1 MPLPNFLKPLHEPV
15 VLPLAQNF
23 PSIHF
28 LPLRGWNTYLRE
40 SKLSPTV
47 TVLLDNI
54 QFFSLAR
61 SDPLVTHLLY
71 DGISG
76 F

>member
-23 PSIHF
+23 PPPSIPT
-28 LPLRGWNTYLRE
+28 LPLRGLNTFLRE

-47 TVLLDNI
+47 TVLLHNI
-54 QFFSLAR
+54 RIFPWP
-61 SDPLVTHLLY
+61 DPLVTHLFY
-71 DGISG
+71 DGI
-76 F
+76 